1 MADTN
6 NIYNVITTLAT
17 LAVGGG
23 GYKILSLILKY
34 RNNDKEDKKDG
45 WQFAIQTL
53 KAELEMERQTAKQYA
68 IDTTAKI
75 VTLQTKV
82 DYLEKRGRLLETALI
97 KNGMI
102 DEVTQIDYIMDQ
114 NTQKI
119 EEIHQKVQK
128 RVKKQ
133 TKQSK

>member
-1 MADTN
+1 MPDQN

-17 LAVGGG
+17 LALGGS
-23 GYKILSLILKY
+23 GYKMVELFLKY
-34 RNNDKEDKKDG
+34 KKNDKEDKKDG

-53 KAELEMERQTAKQYA
+53 KAELELERQTAKQYA
-68 IDTTAKI
+68 ISTNAKI
-75 VTLQTKV
+75 IELETKV
-82 DYLEKRGRLLETALI
+82 NYLEKRGRLLETALI

-114 NTQKI
+114 NTKKIVEIHDKI
-119 EEIHQKVQK
+119 EK

-133 TKQSK
+133 PKTAK